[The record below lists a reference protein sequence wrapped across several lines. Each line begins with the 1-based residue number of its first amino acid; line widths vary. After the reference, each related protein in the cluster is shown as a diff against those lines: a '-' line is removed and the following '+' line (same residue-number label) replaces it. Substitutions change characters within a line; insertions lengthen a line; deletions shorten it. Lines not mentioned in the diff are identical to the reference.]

1 MIVRVQFF
9 GGILSRETYNKMV
22 DIAFYA
28 YIVLASLFS
37 TVNLAM
43 VVIESFS
50 PLLYFQI
57 AKEVALSFLLQ
68 SSILAIC
75 FLVVG
80 SFLVRKLFVYFRR
93 NYDCQRFSFLK
104 ALTLITTSL
113 ICINIRYGIEYILIQ
128 KEIKLQ

>member
-22 DIAFYA
+22 DIAFYS

-43 VVIESFS
+43 VIVESFA
-50 PLLYFQI
+50 PLLYYQI
-57 AKEVALSFLLQ
+57 AKEVALSFVLQ
-68 SSILAIC
+68 SSTLAIC
-75 FLVVG
+75 FLIVG

-93 NYDCQRFSFLK
+93 NYDC
-104 ALTLITTSL
+104 
-113 ICINIRYGIEYILIQ
+113 
-128 KEIKLQ
+128 

>member
-9 GGILSRETYNKMV
+9 GGSLSRETYDKMV
-22 DIAFYA
+22 EIAFYA

-37 TVNLAM
+37 SVNLVM

-50 PLLYFQI
+50 PGLYYQV
-57 AKEVALSFLLQ
+57 AKPVALSFLLQ
-68 SSILAIC
+68 SSTLAIC

-104 ALTLITTSL
+104 AMSLITLSL
-113 ICINIRYGIEYILIQ
+113 IFINIRYGVEYIFI
-128 KEIKLQ
+128 

>member
-22 DIAFYA
+22 DIAFYS

-43 VVIESFS
+43 VIIESFS

-68 SSILAIC
+68 SSTLAIC

-104 ALTLITTSL
+104 ALTLITVSL
-113 ICINIRYGIEYILIQ
+113 IFINIRYGIEYILI
-128 KEIKLQ
+128 